1 MFCYFLCRLVYD
13 EYVIREYLWPAVVYE
28 YAGGAAGDLCQ
39 ATISSMSQYDPS
51 TQRRGRNGTSGV
63 RSTNQVATMCVMNMH
78 LALWVWIW
86 RSGWLDTVDSEG
98 DGGFRIW
105 GACTRIFFWNCCLEN
120 AILLCC
126 YQQHLKGNHRLPPVL
141 HCIVRKF
148 GCS

>member
-13 EYVIREYLWPAVVYE
+13 EYVIREYPWPAVVYE

-39 ATISSMSQYDPS
+39 ATISSLSQYDPS

-105 GACTRIFFWNCCLEN
+105 GASTRIFFGIVVLKMPSCC
-120 AILLCC
+120 AVTSSIWKVTTHCHLC
-126 YQQHLKGNHRLPPVL
+126 YIAL
-141 HCIVRKF
+141 
-148 GCS
+148 